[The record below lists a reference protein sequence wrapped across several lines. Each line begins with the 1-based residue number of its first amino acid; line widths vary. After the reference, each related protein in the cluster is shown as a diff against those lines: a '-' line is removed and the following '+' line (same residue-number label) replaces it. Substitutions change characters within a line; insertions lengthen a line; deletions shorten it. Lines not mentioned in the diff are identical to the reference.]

1 MRARVIRLLAVLLTL
16 SCSAC
21 TRYSC
26 GLPEG
31 SKCRSLSSVYAAV
44 IGTAPTASAAPPA
57 ILRDEASASLDHPR
71 LARPR
76 QLRIWVPAWVDADGD
91 LRGEHYLYLR
101 LDDGRWL
108 LAP

>member
-1 MRARVIRLLAVLLTL
+1 MSARAMRLLAVLLSL

-31 SKCRSLSSVYAAV
+31 GKCRSLSSVYAAV
-44 IGTAPTASAAPPA
+44 TGTTAAVAPAAVVREEGSAPA
-57 ILRDEASASLDHPR
+57 THPR
-71 LARPR
+71 LAQPR